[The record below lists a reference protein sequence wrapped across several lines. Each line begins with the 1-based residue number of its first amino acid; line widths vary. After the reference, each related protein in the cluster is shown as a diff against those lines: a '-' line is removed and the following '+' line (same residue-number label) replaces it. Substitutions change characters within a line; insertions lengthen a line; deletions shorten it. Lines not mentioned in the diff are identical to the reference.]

1 MMAEGDLG
9 RPELGGGT
17 IEDAATQARA
27 QRAGGFSFRDLLFD
41 DAVGVLVDNLV
52 FNPQLLQIRR
62 QNMLREPVLLLVGR
76 FTATSEKEMGA
87 LFLQVTVISSMV

>member
-41 DAVGVLVDNLV
+41 DAVGVLFDNLV
-52 FNPQLLQIRR
+52 FNPSCSRYA
-62 QNMLREPVLLLVGR
+62 GR
-76 FTATSEKEMGA
+76 ICSGNPGCF
-87 LFLQVTVISSMV
+87 

>member
-27 QRAGGFSFRDLLFD
+27 QRAGGFPSGIFSLTM
-41 DAVGVLVDNLV
+41 
-52 FNPQLLQIRR
+52 P
-62 QNMLREPVLLLVGR
+62 
-76 FTATSEKEMGA
+76 
-87 LFLQVTVISSMV
+87 